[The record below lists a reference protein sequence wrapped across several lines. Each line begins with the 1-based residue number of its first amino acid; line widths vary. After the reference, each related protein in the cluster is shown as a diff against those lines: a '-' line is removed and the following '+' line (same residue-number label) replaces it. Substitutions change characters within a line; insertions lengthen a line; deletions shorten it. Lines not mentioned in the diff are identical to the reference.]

1 MKKIVLIAYIAIT
14 TLFCAQDATALTAE
28 NSSTCIFDDMGY
40 SYTGDISNSV
50 SSNCAS
56 RHYYRLRN
64 RQTGETYGVWQ
75 ECTKCDS
82 SHYLVDTQSYMAHHP
97 CGNIS
102 FYGTCTAKTTCSTT
116 VSSAPASSLDGCTS
130 AAQLKFGSST
140 IYSCNVCNS
149 GYTRTSESVS
159 DKQCTNTITRYY
171 CKAPTCTAVTVS
183 TYSTPTMTGCKT
195 QVKKSFG
202 GKTYDTCDTC
212 KSGYFKDMVD
222 TTTISS
228 SSCSNTVSA
237 YSCVAT
243 CVPSSAWE
251 CTGSIGAGNPGF
263 CMFRGRGTNNGQ
275 CLGANYIT
283 CPAGYY
289 GTAPDSCTK
298 CPDMGEGE
306 ALRPLKMPPST
317 AMKTTAITDC
327 YMTKGADASGTYE
340 YVVNATGSGETPYMC
355 HYSE

>member
-1 MKKIVLIAYIAIT
+1 MKKFVAAAFMTIAMCFGARPADAVTVTNTSACTVEVLG
-14 TLFCAQDATALTAE
+14 
-28 NSSTCIFDDMGY
+28 S
-40 SYTGDISNSV
+40 SYTGGNVWGDV
-50 SSNCAS
+50 SSDCKTKL
-56 RHYYRLRN
+56 YYN
-64 RQTGETYGVWQ
+64 VNTGSADIVVQ
-75 ECTKCDS
+75 ECTECNSGYYLS
-82 SHYLVDTQSYMAHHP
+82 SQTSSLFNAI
-97 CGNIS
+97 CGDIKY
-102 FYGTCTAKTTCSTT
+102 YGTCTAKTTCSVTT
-116 VSSAPASSLDGCTS
+116 SSAPASSLDGCTS

-140 IYSCNVCNS
+140 VYSCNVCNS

-340 YVVNATGSGETPYMC
+340 YVINTTGGSGGTPYMC
-355 HYSE
+355 HYSK